1 MNPGVGLNHAADA
14 RQVIVHPLSPIMG
27 AEIIGVDLSQ
37 PLSSADRA
45 RVEDAFNRYMVLCFR
60 DQQLSMDEL
69 VAFSKV
75 WGPLTEH
82 TMPGQLRDGITE
94 INIATNATADGRP
107 SGKHPD
113 LTAMRWH
120 TDRSW
125 RVDPALATI
134 LYGVEVPSVGGD
146 TLFANCAMAYDGLP
160 ADLKRRV
167 DDMFA
172 IHSVEYSRKTGNGP
186 AATEYE
192 LRNHPPVA
200 HPLARKHP
208 VTGRRSL
215 YCGCHAWKIEGLPE
229 DEGRRLLDY
238 LLDFATQDA
247 YRYRH
252 KWRRHDLLMWDNRC
266 TLHAATP
273 YDTSGELRTMYRTV
287 VAGGATH

>member
-1 MNPGVGLNHAADA
+1 MKSVVDHNRTAGAP
-14 RQVIVHPLSPIMG
+14 QVTVRPLCPIMG
-27 AEIIGVDLSQ
+27 AEITGMDLAR
-37 PLSSADRA
+37 PLSPPERA
-45 RVEDAFNRYMVLCFR
+45 QLEAAFGQYMVLCFR
-60 DQQLSMDEL
+60 DQDLSMDEL
-69 VAFSKV
+69 VAFSKS

-82 TMPGQLRDGITE
+82 TMPGQLRDGIVDV
-94 INIATNATADGRP
+94 NIASNAAPDGTP

-160 ADLKRRV
+160 DELKRRV
-167 DDMFA
+167 DGMFA
-172 IHSVEYSRKTGNGP
+172 IHSVEYSRKTGDGP

-192 LRNHPPVA
+192 LRNHPPTP
-200 HPLARKHP
+200 HPLARIHP
-208 VTGRRSL
+208 VTGRRAL
-215 YCGCHAWKIEGLPE
+215 YCGCHAWKIEGLAE
-229 DEGRRLLDY
+229 EEGRRLLDQ
-238 LLDFATQDA
+238 LLAFATQEA
-247 YRYRH
+247 YVYRH

-273 YDTSGELRTMYRTV
+273 YDTHSELRTMHRTV
-287 VAGGATH
+287 VAGGRTH